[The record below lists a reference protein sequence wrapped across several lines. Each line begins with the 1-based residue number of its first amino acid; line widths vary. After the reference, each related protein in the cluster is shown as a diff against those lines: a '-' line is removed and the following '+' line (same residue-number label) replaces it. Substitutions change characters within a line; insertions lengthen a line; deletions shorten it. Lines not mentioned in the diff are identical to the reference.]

1 MGLDMY
7 LTKQTYVGANYD
19 HNKITGEIELYKDGK
34 LIDVNLSRVTN
45 INERVGY
52 WRKANHIHKWFVDN
66 CQNGVDDCKEYY
78 VSIEQL
84 KELLQRCKDV
94 LQDID
99 LAVTLLPTTS
109 GFYFGSDAYGESYID
124 DTKATIKIIEDI
136 LAEDIDGRYYYR
148 SSW

>member
-99 LAVTLLPTTS
+99 LAVTLLPTAS

-124 DTKATIKIIEDI
+124 DIKRTLKIIEDI

>member
-1 MGLDMY
+1 MY

-19 HNKITGEIELYKDGK
+19 HNNITGEIELYKAGK

-45 INERVGY
+45 INEQVGY

-66 CQNGVDDCKEYY
+66 IQNGVDDCGEYF
-78 VSIEQL
+78 VSTKQL

-99 LAVTLLPTTS
+99 LAVTLLPTAS

-124 DTKATIKIIEDI
+124 DIKRTVKIIEDI
-136 LAEDIDGRYYYR
+136 LAEDIVSFKY
-148 SSW
+148 S

>member
-1 MGLDMY
+1 
-7 LTKQTYVGANYD
+7 VGANYD

>member
-1 MGLDMY
+1 MY